1 MDKKTRI
8 VAIIITLIVIAGIIT
23 TFIFGLNFDLI
34 YKQHKEIDIYIGQ
47 EFENKDIENIVKEVI
62 GKEKVIIKKVELY
75 EDMVSITVENIS
87 DEQLEQLNTKI
98 NEKYQLENTK
108 ESLLVTDVSNVK
120 GRDLIKPYVWP
131 TIISFF
137 VIEIYLFVYL
147 LIYKKSGRNVKIIKE
162 MLIFFSITVIVQ
174 LLYFAI
180 ISITR
185 LPINRITIPISILLY
200 LITTIVTLYKLEKQN
215 IKIEKDK

>member
-1 MDKKTRI
+1 
-8 VAIIITLIVIAGIIT
+8 
-23 TFIFGLNFDLI
+23 
-34 YKQHKEIDIYIGQ
+34 
-47 EFENKDIENIVKEVI
+47 
-62 GKEKVIIKKVELY
+62 
-75 EDMVSITVENIS
+75 MVSITVENIS